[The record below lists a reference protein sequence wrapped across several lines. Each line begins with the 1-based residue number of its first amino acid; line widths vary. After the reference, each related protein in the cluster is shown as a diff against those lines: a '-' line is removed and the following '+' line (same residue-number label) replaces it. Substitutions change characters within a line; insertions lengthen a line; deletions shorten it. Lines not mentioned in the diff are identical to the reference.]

1 MLPSIAVRIGS
12 VTDIHLVHMM
22 NLRTNLCW
30 WLTAFLGRHHFR
42 TRFPLILRFCN
53 RMIIFQSCQY
63 RDVGSS
69 KDSSTLKGDVDLSHW
84 LFEKLHRRYDLL
96 VHSRKFLK
104 KMKSQQIRFTA
115 EQHSFGSESTF
126 NFAVACIDYSWKL
139 DSFTGIDFNSKVEGR
154 QQDFSQNLI
163 LMRPL
168 YYSVQFLSLMY
179 LTSFTC
185 FYLRRISGLKREN
198 LFIFIGKIRNLGL
211 AC

>member
-1 MLPSIAVRIGS
+1 
-12 VTDIHLVHMM
+12 
-22 NLRTNLCW
+22 
-30 WLTAFLGRHHFR
+30 
-42 TRFPLILRFCN
+42 
-53 RMIIFQSCQY
+53 
-63 RDVGSS
+63 
-69 KDSSTLKGDVDLSHW
+69 
-84 LFEKLHRRYDLL
+84 
-96 VHSRKFLK
+96 
-104 KMKSQQIRFTA
+104 MKSQQIRFTA